1 MSIDS
6 SIGGAPVAGSTV
18 FSTTPPNPQI
28 DRQAT
33 RTIHLCNLA
42 EGVTH
47 ADITA
52 AIRGGQ
58 LLDVYIKHRDR
69 LASVSFVHG
78 EDAKAFY
85 ARARHYDLYIK
96 NKRVRPSTAALHK
109 RTDEVQG

>member
-6 SIGGAPVAGSTV
+6 SIGGVPVAGSTV
-18 FSTTPPNPQI
+18 FNTTPPSPQV

-33 RTIHLCNLA
+33 RTILLCNLA

-47 ADITA
+47 ANITA

-58 LLDVYIKHRDR
+58 LLDVYLRHRDR
-69 LASVSFVHG
+69 FASVSFVYG

-96 NKRVRPSTAALHK
+96 NKRVRPSTTALHI
-109 RTDEVQG
+109 RI